1 MSSLS
6 FSRRRAQVPRTDW
19 AQHLAQVA
27 GGPARGAQLRHGRQN
42 QGHAGSARRT
52 RAVSISP
59 PSSSLAVNQLCR
71 NKKAWL
77 PSRALF
83 FIAYDY
89 TFSSF
94 SFDLQSSSILL
105 ISSSS

>member
-77 PSRALF
+77 RSQAFL
-83 FIAYDY
+83 IAYHY
-89 TFSSF
+89 TFISSF
-94 SFDLQSSSILL
+94 SFDLQSSSIFL
-105 ISSSS
+105 ISS